1 MEQNLSLVHEM
12 LNKKGYKLTKQRKHI
27 LRAIYENNAH
37 ITIDEIFNKV
47 REKEVGLSTVYR
59 NIDKLKRVGVI
70 TEIKIA
76 DKVLYEPRIYR
87 KKEFHIHF
95 KCNHCGEIK
104 DINDDAILENIFKL
118 NLILQKNQNIE
129 IKDVNIILSG
139 KCGECGK

>member
-1 MEQNLSLVHEM
+1 MEQNLSLVHKV
-12 LNKKGYKLTKQRKHI
+12 LNKKGYKLTKQRKQI

-47 REKEVGLSTVYR
+47 REKEVGLSTIYR
-59 NIDKLKRVGVI
+59 NIDKLKRAGII
-70 TEIKIA
+70 TEIKIE

-104 DINDDAILENIFKL
+104 DIKDDVILENILKI
-118 NLILQKNQNIE
+118 NLMLQKNHNIE

-139 KCGECGK
+139 KCPECNK